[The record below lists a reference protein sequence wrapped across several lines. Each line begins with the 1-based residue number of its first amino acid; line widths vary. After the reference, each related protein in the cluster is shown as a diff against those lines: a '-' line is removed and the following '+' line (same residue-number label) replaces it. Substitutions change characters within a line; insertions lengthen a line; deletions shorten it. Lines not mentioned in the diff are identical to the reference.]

1 MNPTQAIT
9 EPRITST
16 KVRIT
21 SIDFLRGTIMIIM
34 ALDHVRDYLFFG
46 SFYFDPLDLTK
57 TSGALFFTRWIT
69 HFCAPIF
76 LLLAGTSAYLI
87 GQKKTKKELSI
98 FLVKRG
104 IWLILLEMI
113 VTNFGWNFNI
123 TFPMFFFI
131 TIWALGLGMI
141 ILAGLIYL
149 PKRVILALSLVVIF
163 GHNLLDGIHFPP
175 NTLAEFG
182 WSLVHEQQFFMWH
195 NEVLLVGYPIV
206 PLFAVMSLGYCLGE
220 LYTSGYDAER
230 RKKILITLGGAAL
243 ILFIVLRWINVYGDP
258 VKWSAQKDDFFTLLS
273 FINVNKYPFSL
284 LYVLLT
290 IGSALLFLGFTE
302 RLQNGVVKMVS
313 VYGRVPMFYYLI
325 HIYVIH
331 LIALIASAV
340 TTGQDWHIWLLKQP
354 VWFTTDLKGYGFS
367 LPVSYLVWIAIVVGL
382 YPLCKRYDRYKQ
394 SNKDKW
400 WLSYL

>member
-57 TSGALFFTRWIT
+57 TNGALFFTRWIT

-87 GQKKTKKELSI
+87 GQRKSKKELSI

-104 IWLILLEMI
+104 LWLILLEM
-113 VTNFGWNFNI
+113 VVLNFGWNFNI
-123 TFPMFFFI
+123 SFPMIFFI

-141 ILAGLIYL
+141 ILAGLIHL
-149 PKRVILALSLVVIF
+149 PKRVILALSLLVIF
-163 GHNLLDGIHFPP
+163 GHDLLDNIHFPA

-182 WSLVHEQQFFMWH
+182 WSLLHEQQFFNWH
-195 NEVLLVGYPIV
+195 NEVVLVGYPII

-220 LYTSGYDAER
+220 LYASGYDAEK
-230 RKKILITLGGAAL
+230 RKRILIILGGGAL
-243 ILFIVLRWINVYGDP
+243 ILFILLRWSNLYGDP
-258 VKWSAQKDDFFTLLS
+258 VKWSEQKDGFFTFLS
-273 FINVNKYPFSL
+273 FIKVNKYPFSL
-284 LYVLLT
+284 LYTLLT
-290 IGSALLFLGFTE
+290 IGSALLFLGLTE
-302 RLQNGVVKMVS
+302 RLKNGVVNVVS
-313 VYGRVPMFYYLI
+313 VYGRVPMFYYLLHIYII
-325 HIYVIH
+325 HI
-331 LIALIASAV
+331 IAIIASAL
-340 TTGQDWHIWLLKQP
+340 TPGQDWHIWLLKKP
-354 VWFTTDLKGYGFS
+354 LWFTTDLKGYGFS
-367 LPVSYLVWIAIVVGL
+367 LPVSYLVWIAIVAGL

>member
-258 VKWSAQKDDFFTLLS
+258 VKWSAQKDGFFTLLS